1 MTINVMRFPPE
12 YKSWSGMK
20 ERCFNPN
27 HKNYSDYGGRGIGV
41 CDRWLNFKNFFA
53 DMGSRPTAEHSLDR
67 INNDGDYCPD
77 NCRWATKKEQANNR
91 RNRVDSKL
99 ITVGCVSL
107 TIPQWTKEMSFERH
121 VISERLKAGW
131 SEFDAVMTPI
141 YGKIRLITIEN
152 ETRTIAQWTKEMG
165 YGENVIQSR
174 LKLGWSEYRAVMT
187 PVKVKKINES

>member
-1 MTINVMRFPPE
+1 MSNNSHGMSKTPE
-12 YKSWSGMK
+12 YHAWSAMK
-20 ERCFNPN
+20 DRCFNPN
-27 HKNYSDYGGRGIGV
+27 YQHYSNYGSRGITV

-67 INNDGDYCPD
+67 INNDGDYCLD
-77 NCRWATKKEQANNR
+77 NCRSATKKEQANNR

-121 VISERLKAGW
+121 VISDRLKAGW
-131 SEFDAVMTPI
+131 SEFYAVMTPI

-152 ETRTIAQWTKEMG
+152 DTRTIAQWTEEKG
-165 YGENVIQSR
+165 YGESVISAR
-174 LKLGWSEYRAVMT
+174 LNLGWSEYRAVMT
-187 PVKVKKINES
+187 PVRVKKTK